1 VKQRHSAKHL
11 FWRGVVASVG
21 SAAMTTG
28 VYPVLPHV
36 GVHLARRKRNLPVPP
51 SHVRTMA
58 REWAV
63 SVAMSATRPV
73 GFLGL
78 PVSLRQ
84 RTGPRPIILLHGYA
98 MSRANFLPMARRL
111 ARAGLGPVFGF
122 EYWSLGRTSKAAKRL
137 GRYVERVC
145 EATASPRVDL
155 VGHSMGG
162 VVSRYYAVFG
172 GGADRIRNLITLG
185 TPHRGTDVSGFG
197 IGRSSRELY
206 PGSSTMDRLGSARL
220 PPEIRCTAIWSRSD
234 ALVPGARN
242 ARLQG
247 VEEIIYDDIGHMTL
261 LTSRRVTAEIIARLR
276 KP

>member
-1 VKQRHSAKHL
+1 MA
-11 FWRGVVASVG
+11 
-21 SAAMTTG
+21 TG

-36 GVHLARRKRNLPVPP
+36 GVHLTRRKRGLPVPP
-51 SHVRTMA
+51 SQVRTVA

-63 SVAMSATRPV
+63 SLAMSAARPV

-84 RTGPRPIILLHGYA
+84 RTGPRPIVLVHGYA
-98 MSRANFLPMARRL
+98 MNRANFLPMARRL
-111 ARAGLGPVFGF
+111 ARAGLGPILGF
-122 EYWSLGRTSKAAKRL
+122 EYWSLGRTSKAAQRL

-155 VGHSMGG
+155 IGHSMGG
-162 VVSRYYAVFG
+162 VVSRYYAVFAG
-172 GGADRIRNLITLG
+172 GEKRIRNLITIG

-197 IGRSSRELY
+197 FGRSSRELY
-206 PGSSTMDRLGSARL
+206 PGSALLDRLHSARL
-220 PPEIRCTAIWSRSD
+220 PAEIRCTAIWSRSD

-242 ARLQG
+242 ARLRG
-247 VEEIIYDDIGHMTL
+247 GEEIIYDDLGHLTL
-261 LTSRRVTAEIIARLR
+261 LTSRRVAAEIVSRLR